1 METGEFETLSKKVEQ
16 AVVLIEELKRERDAL
31 KQELA
36 QKSENMVQAGDR
48 VRDLVLRLE
57 AALA

>member
-1 METGEFETLSKKVEQ
+1 MELGEFESLSQKVEQ
-16 AVVLIEELKRERDAL
+16 AVILIEELKQERDAL
-31 KQELA
+31 KRELS

-48 VRDLVLRLE
+48 VRDLVLRLD